1 MYKIVLARDFEM
13 PSRSRPSVRPPSD
26 PPLETTPSAQKKEKT
41 RRRLED
47 EGGTLGL
54 LVTTQLEVLAALEGK
69 LGLGLGLLEGFARKE
84 WIESYLAGSAL

>member
-1 MYKIVLARDFEM
+1 MLF
-13 PSRSRPSVRPPSD
+13 RS
-26 PPLETTPSAQKKEKT
+26 
-41 RRRLED
+41 LED